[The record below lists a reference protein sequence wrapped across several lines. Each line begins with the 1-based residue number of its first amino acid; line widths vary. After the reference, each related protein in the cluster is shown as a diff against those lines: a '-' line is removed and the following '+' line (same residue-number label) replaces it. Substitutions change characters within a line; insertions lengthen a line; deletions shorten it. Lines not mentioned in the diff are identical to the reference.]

1 MQQLLLDVENAD
13 TSAPEVRRV
22 LTIQKLM
29 VT

>member
-22 LTIQKLM
+22 LTIQRDEI
-29 VT
+29 